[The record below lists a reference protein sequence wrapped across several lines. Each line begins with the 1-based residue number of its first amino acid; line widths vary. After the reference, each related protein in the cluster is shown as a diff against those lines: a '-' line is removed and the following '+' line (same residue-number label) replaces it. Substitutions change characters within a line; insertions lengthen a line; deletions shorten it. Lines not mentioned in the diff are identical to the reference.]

1 MKKKSSKSKSR
12 EVVPEISPALRTVR
26 VGSLE
31 VEARAQLREV
41 LIQGGLAVATA
52 MLEEEVEK
60 LCGPRYGRG
69 EGLASR
75 WGHGPGE
82 AVLGGRRVKLERPR
96 VRQGKN
102 EVPLE
107 TYEQFQ
113 AEDPLTERAVEQML
127 VGVSTRKYARSL
139 EPVIPSL
146 HETGTSKS
154 AVSRRFV
161 ARTAAQLEV
170 TLSEP
175 LGDRAWVALMVD
187 GLHFHEHLILIVLGI
202 DESGTKHVL
211 GFREGTTENQTIC
224 KELLADVVAR
234 GVPAD
239 RSLLVVIDGGKGLR
253 KAVTDVF
260 GQYALVQRCRVH
272 KRRNVLEHLPEGE
285 RGPVRAALNE
295 AYKSTSYETGL
306 RLLENLARSLDKR
319 HPSAAASL
327 REGMEET
334 LTVTRLGLTG
344 ALCKTLETTNPIE
357 NLNGGVRRVG
367 GRVKRCRDGRMALR
381 WVITAALESART
393 FRRLKGHRELPKLV
407 AVLRDRDIKYKQDI
421 IVDNARHTG

>member
-1 MKKKSSKSKSR
+1 MGKKSRKSQRR
-12 EVVPEISPALRTVR
+12 EAVR
-26 VGSLE
+26 ELAPRLQSVQVGSLE
-31 VEARAQLREV
+31 VEARSQLRDV
-41 LIQGGLAVATA
+41 LIRGGLAVATA
-52 MLEEEVEK
+52 MLEDEVER
-60 LCGPRYGRG
+60 LCGPRYCRA
-69 EGLASR
+69 EGVASR
-75 WGHGPGE
+75 WGHAQGE
-82 AVLGGRRVKLERPR
+82 VVLGGRKVKLERPR
-96 VRQGKN
+96 VRQERR
-102 EVPLE
+102 EVALE
-107 TYEQFQ
+107 TYDRFQ

-146 HETGTSKS
+146 EELGTSRS

-161 ARTAAQLEV
+161 AKTAAQLEV

-187 GLHFHEHLILIVLGI
+187 GLHFHEHLVLIVLGV
-202 DESGTKHVL
+202 DESGQKHLL
-211 GFREGTTENQTIC
+211 GFREGTTENQTVC
-224 KELLADVVAR
+224 KELLADVVDR

-239 RSLLVVIDGGKGLR
+239 RSILIVIDGGKGLR

-260 GQYALVQRCRVH
+260 GSFALVQRCRVH

-285 RGPVRAALNE
+285 RGQVRAAMNQ
-295 AYKSTSYETGL
+295 AYKASSYETGL
-306 RLLENLARSLDKR
+306 QLLENLARSLQKR

-344 ALCKTLETTNPIE
+344 ALSRTLETTNAIE

-381 WVITAALESART
+381 WVVTAALESART
-393 FRRLKGHRELPKLV
+393 FRRLKGHRAMSELV
-407 AVLRDRDIKYKQDI
+407 AALRARDNKFER
-421 IVDNARHTG
+421 DNVRDAG

>member
-1 MKKKSSKSKSR
+1 MGKKSRKSQRR
-12 EVVPEISPALRTVR
+12 EAVR
-26 VGSLE
+26 ELAPRLQSVQVGSLE
-31 VEARAQLREV
+31 VEARSQLRDV
-41 LIQGGLAVATA
+41 LIRGGLAVATA
-52 MLEEEVEK
+52 MLEDEVER
-60 LCGPRYGRG
+60 LCGPRYCRA
-69 EGLASR
+69 EGVASR
-75 WGHGPGE
+75 WGHAQGE
-82 AVLGGRRVKLERPR
+82 VVLGGRKVKLERPR
-96 VRQGKN
+96 VRQERR
-102 EVPLE
+102 EVALE
-107 TYEQFQ
+107 TYDRFQ

-146 HETGTSKS
+146 EELGTSRS

-161 ARTAAQLEV
+161 AKTAAQLEV

-187 GLHFHEHLILIVLGI
+187 GLHFHEHLVLIVLGV
-202 DESGTKHVL
+202 DESGQKHLL
-211 GFREGTTENQTIC
+211 GFREGTTENQTVC
-224 KELLADVVAR
+224 KELLADVVDR

-239 RSLLVVIDGGKGLR
+239 RSILIVIDGGKGLR

-260 GQYALVQRCRVH
+260 GSFALVQRCRVH

-285 RGPVRAALNE
+285 RGQVRAAMNQ
-295 AYKSTSYETGL
+295 AYKASSYETGL
-306 RLLENLARSLDKR
+306 QLLENLARSLQKR

-344 ALCKTLETTNPIE
+344 ALSRTLETTNAIE

-381 WVITAALESART
+381 WVVTAALESART
-393 FRRLKGHRELPKLV
+393 FRRLKGHRAMPELV
-407 AVLRDRDIKYKQDI
+407 AALRARDNKFER
-421 IVDNARHTG
+421 DNVRDAG

>member
-1 MKKKSSKSKSR
+1 MSKKNRKLSER
-12 EVVPEISPALRTVR
+12 EVVRELAPRVR
-26 VGSLE
+26 RVEVGSLE
-31 VEARAQLREV
+31 LEARSQLRDV

-52 MLEEEVEK
+52 MLEEEVER
-60 LCGPRYGRG
+60 LCGARYTRG

-75 WGHGPGE
+75 WGHAPGE

-96 VRQGKN
+96 VRDDRQ

-107 TYEQFQ
+107 TYETFQ
-113 AEDPLTERAVEQML
+113 REDPLTERAVEQML

-139 EPVIPSL
+139 EPMGPLVKES
-146 HETGTSKS
+146 GTSKS

-161 ARTAAQLEV
+161 AKTAGQLEV
-170 TLSEP
+170 KLSEP
-175 LGDRAWVALMVD
+175 LGDRQWVAMMID

-202 DESGTKHVL
+202 DHTGAKYLL
-211 GFREGTTENQTIC
+211 GFREGTTENQTVC
-224 KELLADVVAR
+224 RELLADVVAR

-239 RSLLVVIDGGKGLR
+239 KSLLVVIDGGKGLR

-285 RGPVRAALNE
+285 RSQVRAAMNE
-295 AYKSTSYETGL
+295 AYKATDYGTAL
-306 RLLENLARSLDKR
+306 RLLENLARTLDKK

-327 REGMEET
+327 REGLEET

-344 ALCKTLETTNPIE
+344 ALCRTLETTNPIE

-381 WVITAALESART
+381 WVATAAMEASRT
-393 FRRLKGHRELPKLV
+393 FRRLRGHRDIPKLV
-407 AVLRDRDIKYKQDI
+407 EALRSRDSESN
-421 IVDNARHTG
+421 VRAAG

>member
-1 MKKKSSKSKSR
+1 MHKGSRKSPSR
-12 EVVPEISPALRTVR
+12 EVVRELTPRVR
-26 VGSLE
+26 SIQVGSVE
-31 VEARAQLREV
+31 VEARAKLRDV

-52 MLEEEVEK
+52 MLEEEVER
-60 LCGPRYGRG
+60 LCGPRYARTGG
-69 EGLASR
+69 EASR

-96 VRQGKN
+96 VRSEGR

-113 AEDPLTERAVEQML
+113 REDPLTDRAMEQML

-146 HETGTSKS
+146 EESGTSKS

-161 ARTAAQLEV
+161 AKTAAQLEV
-170 TLSEP
+170 TLSES
-175 LGDRAWVALMVD
+175 LRDRQWVALMVD
-187 GLHFHEHLILIVLGI
+187 GLNFHDHLILIVLGI
-202 DESGTKHVL
+202 DESGGKHLL
-211 GFREGTTENQTIC
+211 GFREGTTENQTVC
-224 KELLADVVAR
+224 KELLADVVDR

-239 RSLLVVIDGGKGLR
+239 KSLLVVIDGGKGLR
-253 KAVTDVF
+253 RAVSDVF
-260 GQYALVQRCRVH
+260 GKFALVQRCRVH

-285 RGPVRAALNE
+285 RGQVRAAMNE
-295 AYKSTSYETGL
+295 AYRAPSADTAL
-306 RLLENLARSLDKR
+306 RLLENLARSLDKK

-344 ALCKTLETTNPIE
+344 ALSRTLETTNPIE
-357 NLNGGVRRVG
+357 NLNGGVRRVS
-367 GRVKRCRDGRMALR
+367 GRVKRCRNGRMALR
-381 WVITAALESART
+381 WVVTSALEAARN
-393 FRRLKGHRELPKLV
+393 FRRLKGHREIPKLV
-407 AVLRDRDIKYKQDI
+407 AMLNIRDTQLKHET
-421 IVDNARHTG
+421 VDNVRPTM

>member
-1 MKKKSSKSKSR
+1 MGKKSRKSQRR
-12 EVVPEISPALRTVR
+12 EAARELAPRLQSVQ

-31 VEARAQLREV
+31 VEARSQLRDV
-41 LIQGGLAVATA
+41 LIRGGLAVATA
-52 MLEEEVEK
+52 MLEDEVEK
-60 LCGPRYGRG
+60 LCGPRYCRA
-69 EGLASR
+69 EGVASR
-75 WGHGPGE
+75 WGHAQGE
-82 AVLGGRRVKLERPR
+82 VVLGGRKVKLERPR
-96 VRQGKN
+96 VRQERR
-102 EVPLE
+102 EVALE
-107 TYEQFQ
+107 TYDRFQ

-146 HETGTSKS
+146 EELGTSRS

-161 ARTAAQLEV
+161 AKTAAQLEV

-187 GLHFHEHLILIVLGI
+187 GLHFHEHLVLIVLGI
-202 DESGTKHVL
+202 DESGQKHVL
-211 GFREGTTENQTIC
+211 GFREGTTENQTVC
-224 KELLADVVAR
+224 KELLADVVDR

-239 RSLLVVIDGGKGLR
+239 RSILIVIDGGKGLR

-260 GQYALVQRCRVH
+260 GSFALVQRCRVH

-285 RGPVRAALNE
+285 RGQVRAAMNE
-295 AYKSTSYETGL
+295 AYKASSYETGL
-306 RLLENLARSLDKR
+306 RLLENLARSLQKR

-344 ALCKTLETTNPIE
+344 ALSRTLETTNAIE

-381 WVITAALESART
+381 WVVTAALESAHA
-393 FRRLKGHRELPKLV
+393 FRRLKGHRDMPRLV
-407 AVLRDRDIKYKQDI
+407 AALRARDNNFER
-421 IVDNARHTG
+421 DNVRHAV